1 MDKEK
6 MLRRQLLATLAELAL
21 LYDEYQHMYDI
32 EVDAYEAVYEEE
44 YVA

>member
-6 MLRRQLLATLAELAL
+6 MLRRQLLATLAELSVM
-21 LYDEYQHMYDI
+21 YDEYAHMHELEI
-32 EVDAYEAVYEEE
+32 DAYEAVYEEE